1 MATAAPLQPAAP
13 QRGIKALLAR
23 YPLVSFF
30 VMAYAFSWIVWAPW
44 VLGEDGANVLP
55 PALSVPSCGGEVVT
69 RRWYLCRTDPLCVH
83 HDSHDRREG
92 GCAPSARPVGVVAG
106 GLRWYLFALM
116 GVPLIM
122 LLGTMVYSMSLP
134 NLGAL
139 GGPSYLLS
147 YLASFAFVTVLGGP
161 LFEEIGWRGFALARM
176 ERLQGPLLASVIL
189 GVMWALWHLPEFLV
203 PSWAASSGG
212 GGIVGIASFTLTAIT
227 FTIVITW
234 VFNNTRA
241 SVLLAILVHSSIDTF
256 TIPLAAIFP
265 AWAIASAFPLMI
277 GFGVVAVVLI
287 VLTRGQPGLRTV
299 GRGAIRTSCEV
310 KQEGRWVLLSGPPP
324 HIFTEVRGIG
334 ILGSSHSG
342 LSPKLH
348 RR

>member
-1 MATAAPLQPAAP
+1 MATSAPLQPAAP

-23 YPLVSFF
+23 YPLISFF
-30 VMAYAFSWIVWAPW
+30 GMAYAFSWIVWAPW

-55 PALSVPSCGGEVVT
+55 QALSVPSAAATARLLLAGGILAGPTLSAFIMTATTEG
-69 RRWYLCRTDPLCVH
+69 
-83 HDSHDRREG
+83 REG
-92 GCAPSARPVGVVAG
+92 VRRLLGRLVLWRVGF
-106 GLRWYLFALM
+106 RWYLFALL

-147 YLASFAFVTVLGGP
+147 YLASFAFVTLLGGP
-161 LFEEIGWRGFALARM
+161 LFEEIGWRGFALPRM

-203 PSWAASSGG
+203 PTWAASSGG
-212 GGIVGIASFTLTAIT
+212 GGIVGIALFTLTAIT

-256 TIPLAAIFP
+256 TLPLAAIFP
-265 AWAIASAFPLMI
+265 AWAIASALPLTI

-287 VLTRGQPGLRTV
+287 VLTRGRLDY
-299 GRGAIRTSCEV
+299 GRLVEAQSAPR
-310 KQEGRWVLLSGPPP
+310 
-324 HIFTEVRGIG
+324 VR
-334 ILGSSHSG
+334 
-342 LSPKLH
+342 
-348 RR
+348 